1 MSAETPATDLS
12 DVPNTSSSRNSS
24 NSTDQLL
31 TSLRFLALSS
41 IKGLGPVGVQELL
54 AFADQEGVVPK
65 EEAFWSLVLN
75 ALNGQ
80 KRLSPQELQ
89 SFERRISD
97 PFNDSLSSQWPERD
111 TVLEWLQANPSRQL
125 LALGQENYP
134 YLLAEISD
142 PPLLLYLQGDAE
154 LLHRPQLAIVGA
166 RRPTAMGLSDA
177 RAFAG
182 ALTEL
187 GWTITSGLA
196 EGIDAAAH
204 QGALQAKGKTLAVLG
219 TGLDRCYPAHH
230 KSLQQ
235 AVAAAGLLV
244 SEYPLGTPPRGPN
257 FPRRNRIVSGLSV
270 GLLVVEAALKSG
282 SLISA
287 RLASEQGREVF
298 AIPGS
303 IHQAQSKGCHQLI
316 KQGAKLTETVMDMHE
331 ELSHWLQNAAP
342 MPVYPADSEQTS
354 YAVVGPQTSLFSKQS
369 ASGSNRKQ
377 LADRSPEEFTSPEA
391 YQIWQA
397 VKAGAGNLDEL
408 VLRCQLEASLISQHC
423 LMLEMQGLLKQ
434 QAGRWQVS

>member
-1 MSAETPATDLS
+1 MSAEPLDTTP
-12 DVPNTSSSRNSS
+12 PR
-24 NSTDQLL
+24 STDQLL
-31 TSLRFLALSS
+31 TSLRFLALSL

-54 AFADQEGVVPK
+54 AFAAQEDVDPS
-65 EEAFWSLVLN
+65 EEAFWTLAIR
-75 ALNGQ
+75 ALSGQ
-80 KRLSPQELQ
+80 KRLPPAERHL
-89 SFERRISD
+89 FEQRIANPFSD
-97 PFNDSLSSQWPERD
+97 ALVWPERD
-111 TVLEWLQANPSRQL
+111 GVLKWLQGNPTRQL
-125 LALGQENYP
+125 LALGQDTYP
-134 YLLAEISD
+134 YLLSEISD
-142 PPLLLYLQGDAE
+142 PPLLLYLQGDGE
-154 LLHRPQLAIVGA
+154 LLHKPQLAIVGA
-166 RRPTAMGLSDA
+166 RRPTAIGLSDA

-204 QGALQAKGKTLAVLG
+204 QGALQANGKTLAVLG
-219 TGLDRCYPAHH
+219 TGIDRCYPAHH

-235 AVAAAGLLV
+235 AVADAGLLV

-331 ELSHWLQNAAP
+331 ELSHWLQNAVS
-342 MPVYPADSEQTS
+342 MPVYPAHSEQIS
-354 YAVVGPQTSLFSKQS
+354 SAAVDPQTSLFSKQATS
-369 ASGSNRKQ
+369 ASRCQ
-377 LADRSPEEFTSPEA
+377 RPADRSPEEFTSSEA

-408 VLRCQLEASLISQHC
+408 VLHCQMETSQISQHC
-423 LMLEMQGLLKQ
+423 LMLEMQGFLNQ
-434 QAGRWQVS
+434 NAGRWQTA

>member
-1 MSAETPATDLS
+1 PDSA
-12 DVPNTSSSRNSS
+12 
-24 NSTDQLL
+24 DQLL

-41 IKGLGPVGVQELL
+41 IKGLGPVGVQGLL

-80 KRLSPQELQ
+80 KRLSPHELQ
-89 SFERRISD
+89 RFERRISD
-97 PFNDSLSSQWPERD
+97 PLNDSLSSQWPERD
-111 TVLEWLQANPSRQL
+111 TVLAWLQENPSRQL

-134 YLLAEISD
+134 YLLSEISD

-154 LLHRPQLAIVGA
+154 LLHKPQLAIVGA

-204 QGALQAKGKTLAVLG
+204 QGALQANGKTLAVLG

-235 AVAAAGLLV
+235 AVADAGLLV
-244 SEYPLGTPPRGPN
+244 SEYP
-257 FPRRNRIVSGLSV
+257 
-270 GLLVVEAALKSG
+270 
-282 SLISA
+282 
-287 RLASEQGREVF
+287 
-298 AIPGS
+298 
-303 IHQAQSKGCHQLI
+303 
-316 KQGAKLTETVMDMHE
+316 
-331 ELSHWLQNAAP
+331 
-342 MPVYPADSEQTS
+342 
-354 YAVVGPQTSLFSKQS
+354 
-369 ASGSNRKQ
+369 
-377 LADRSPEEFTSPEA
+377 
-391 YQIWQA
+391 
-397 VKAGAGNLDEL
+397 
-408 VLRCQLEASLISQHC
+408 
-423 LMLEMQGLLKQ
+423 
-434 QAGRWQVS
+434 

>member
-12 DVPNTSSSRNSS
+12 GVSNSSSSPDS
-24 NSTDQLL
+24 ADQLL

-41 IKGLGPVGVQELL
+41 IKGLGPVGVQGLL

-80 KRLSPQELQ
+80 KRLSPHELQ
-89 SFERRISD
+89 RFERRISD
-97 PFNDSLSSQWPERD
+97 PLNDSLSSQWPERD
-111 TVLEWLQANPSRQL
+111 IVLAWLQENPSRQL

-134 YLLAEISD
+134 YLLSEISD

-154 LLHRPQLAIVGA
+154 LLHKPQLAIVGA

-204 QGALQAKGKTLAVLG
+204 QGALQANGKTLAVLG
-219 TGLDRCYPAHH
+219 TGLDRCYPARH

-235 AVAAAGLLV
+235 AVAEAGLLV

-303 IHQAQSKGCHQLI
+303 IHQSQSKGCHQLI

-331 ELSHWLQNAAP
+331 ELSHWLQNADP

-354 YAVVGPQTSLFSKQS
+354 SAAVDPQASIFSKQG
-369 ASGSNRKQ
+369 ASGTSRKR
-377 LADRSPEEFTSPEA
+377 LADRSPEEFTSAEA

-408 VLRCQLEASLISQHC
+408 VLHCQLEASLVSQHC
-423 LMLEMQGLLKQ
+423 LMLEMQGFLVQ
-434 QAGRWQVS
+434 QAGRWLAE

>member
-1 MSAETPATDLS
+1 MQPDIQT
-12 DVPNTSSSRNSS
+12 R
-24 NSTDQLL
+24 
-31 TSLRFLALSS
+31 LRFLALSS
-41 IKGLGPVGVQELL
+41 LKGLGPAGLRDLL
-54 AFADQEGVVPK
+54 AFAEQEGVGCGGD
-65 EEAFWSLVLN
+65 AFWLLVLN
-75 ALNGQ
+75 LLQ
-80 KRLSPQELQ
+80 KQQRISTDELHT
-89 SFERRISD
+89 FEQRISD
-97 PFNDSLSSQWPERD
+97 PFSDGLVWPERD
-111 TVLEWLQANPSRQL
+111 GVLEWLQGHPSRQL
-125 LALGQENYP
+125 LALGQSSYP
-134 YLLAEISD
+134 YLLSEISD

-154 LLHRPQLAIVGA
+154 LLHKPQLAIVGA
-166 RRPTAMGLSDA
+166 RRPTAIGLSDA

-187 GWTITSGLA
+187 GWAITSGLA

-204 QGALQAKGKTLAVLG
+204 QGALQANGKTLAVLG
-219 TGLDRCYPAHH
+219 TGIDRCYPARH

-235 AVAAAGLLV
+235 AVANAGLLV

-331 ELSHWLQNAAP
+331 ELSHWLQSAAP
-342 MPVYPADSEQTS
+342 MPVHSEPFGS
-354 YAVVGPQTSLFSKQS
+354 AAVDPQRSLFSKAA
-369 ASGSNRKQ
+369 ASGNSSKRSE
-377 LADRSPEEFTSPEA
+377 DRSPEEFASPEA

-408 VLRCQLEASLISQHC
+408 VLHCQMEAPQISQHC
-423 LMLEMQGLLKQ
+423 LMLEMQGFLSQ
-434 QAGRWQVS
+434 NAGRWQTA

>member
-12 DVPNTSSSRNSS
+12 GVPDISSSPD
-24 NSTDQLL
+24 STDQLS

-54 AFADQEGVVPK
+54 AFADQEGVVPS

-80 KRLSPQELQ
+80 KRLSSQELQ

-111 TVLEWLQANPSRQL
+111 TVLAWLEGNPTRQL
-125 LALGQENYP
+125 LALGQDNYP
-134 YLLAEISD
+134 YLLSEISD

-235 AVAAAGLLV
+235 AVADAGLLV

-331 ELSHWLQNAAP
+331 ELSHWLQNAGP
-342 MPVYPADSEQTS
+342 MLVYPADSEQTS
-354 YAVVGPQTSLFSKQS
+354 YAAVDPQTSLFSKQG
-369 ASGSNRKQ
+369 ASGSSRKR
-377 LADRSPEEFTSPEA
+377 LADRRSEEFTSAEA

-408 VLRCQLEASLISQHC
+408 VLSCQLEASLISQHC
-423 LMLEMQGLLKQ
+423 LMLEMQGFLVQ